1 MYGYQSQW
9 IGDASTSL
17 YRVKSPSCTRPHP
30 PFLYC
35 VIPRVLQLYYT
46 STLVS

>member
-1 MYGYQSQW
+1 MDRRRFNLAIQSQK
-9 IGDASTSL
+9 SFLHS
-17 YRVKSPSCTRPHP
+17 SPS

-46 STLVS
+46 STLAS